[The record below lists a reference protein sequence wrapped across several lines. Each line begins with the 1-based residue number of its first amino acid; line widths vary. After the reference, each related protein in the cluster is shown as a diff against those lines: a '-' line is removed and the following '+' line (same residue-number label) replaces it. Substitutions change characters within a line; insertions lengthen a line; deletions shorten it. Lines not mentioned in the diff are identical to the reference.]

1 MDKNNEA
8 HWEYNMNVEHS
19 RDRVLDLLDAGQHMD
34 DHTMLARRKYWWAV
48 SDLPCKVMLK
58 DFAHNA
64 YKRPEISRM
73 RMSKNK

>member
-8 HWEYNMNVEHS
+8 HCEYDMNVEHS
-19 RDRVLDLLDAGQHMD
+19 QDRVPDLLDTVQQID

-58 DFAHNA
+58 DCARNA

-73 RMSKNK
+73 RMSKSK